1 LTTAPGDWTP
11 LDLTWAQATERWAK
25 RTCPV
30 VIVLDEVVQ
39 YGFAVISSPLPGPG
53 AWDVRLRLGQVRG
66 EVRLVTCD
74 PNGQRREPRTD
85 LFPVG
90 DEATVLA
97 RIEVPADYDDMGLV
111 IQKRDDGPG
120 CVTIQGVDIRRA

>member
-1 LTTAPGDWTP
+1 LTPAPGDWTT
-11 LDLTWAQATERWAK
+11 LDLIWAQATEHWAK

-30 VIVLDEVVQ
+30 VVCLDEVVQ

-53 AWDVRLRLGQVRG
+53 DWDVRLRLGPVRG
-66 EVRLVTCD
+66 HMRLVTCD

-90 DEATVLA
+90 DEGSVLA
-97 RIEVPADYDDMGLV
+97 RIEVPAGYDDMCLV

-120 CVTIQGVDIRRA
+120 WVTIQGVDIRRA